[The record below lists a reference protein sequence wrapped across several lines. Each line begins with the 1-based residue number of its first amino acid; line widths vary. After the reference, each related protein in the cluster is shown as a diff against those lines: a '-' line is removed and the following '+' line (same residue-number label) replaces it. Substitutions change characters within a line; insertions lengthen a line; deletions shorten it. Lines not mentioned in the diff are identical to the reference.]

1 LRKKVKLCVY
11 PNPFRAPAAALLVAL
26 LVSTPVLAGSTAA
39 DRLASIT
46 IANFAQV
53 SDIYYRGSQPT
64 GDDFAD
70 LKALGVKTIIDLTDE
85 DDKGMDARQAGLRFV
100 QIPMSSTSAPSA
112 AQVEQFLSIVNDP
125 AHQPVYVHCKG
136 GRHRT
141 GTLTAVYRMANE
153 GWPPDRAYE
162 EMLKYDFDYGFGH
175 GGQKKFVYAY
185 GNELTRKTAA
195 TAAKATTQ
203 Q

>member
-1 LRKKVKLCVY
+1 MRL
-11 PNPFRAPAAALLVAL
+11 PNPFRAPATALLVAL
-26 LVSTPVLAGSTAA
+26 TLSTPVLAGAASA

-46 IANFAQV
+46 IPNFGQV
-53 SDIYYRGSQPT
+53 SDIYYRGAQPE
-64 GDDFAD
+64 GDDFAA
-70 LKALGVKTIIDLTDE
+70 LKALGVKTIIDLTEE
-85 DDKGMDARQAGLRFV
+85 DAKGREARDAGLTFF
-100 QIPMSSTSAPSA
+100 QIKMSSTSAPTA
-112 AQVEQFLSIVNDP
+112 AQVEEFLKIVNNP
-125 AHQPVYVHCKG
+125 QYQPVYVHCKG

-153 GWPPDRAYE
+153 GWTPDRAYE

-185 GNELTRKTAA
+185 GNELARKTAS
-195 TAAKATTQ
+195 TTVKATPQ